1 MSIPQTLPERI
12 RMIRGEMGQAEFAA
26 KIGSSQSGISAYEKG
41 QRKPDYTILVRV
53 CQEFAINLEWL
64 LVGTGPMHKDEAPSD
79 GVSPVLHLQEMQH
92 SENIEEKK
100 RKTRDVSPVVES
112 QREIM
117 DLFKKNMELQ
127 ERLMAVMQENAD
139 LRVQAERDATRIR
152 ELERALEDARREC
165 RTAEGAVGEK
175 SWL

>member
-1 MSIPQTLPERI
+1 MTETLVKIKGKPQT
-12 RMIRGEMGQAEFAA
+12 G
-26 KIGSSQSGISAYEKG
+26 
-41 QRKPDYTILVRV
+41 
-53 CQEFAINLEWL
+53 
-64 LVGTGPMHKDEAPSD
+64 
-79 GVSPVLHLQEMQH
+79 
-92 SENIEEKK
+92 
-100 RKTRDVSPVVES
+100 DVSPVMKS

-117 DLFKKNMELQ
+117 ELFKKNMELQ

-175 SWL
+175 SCL